1 MEFLGAIIETGK
13 NVLEATGKWVVNIN
27 SLDANMKNLKRKIE
41 YLSCQEDDINTE
53 LRSAERSLK
62 RRRKEVQVWLRDV
75 KTLRGDV
82 LTLQRLEEEVVG
94 WKYVF
99 SRARLGLR
107 VMEKIQEVEELQ
119 VKGRFSNGLLIDALP
134 TTSETT
140 SERNMRKVWEYL
152 MDDEVGRIGVFG
164 MTGVGKT
171 TIMKH
176 INRRLLNETCNFD
189 GVIWVTVSKPFNINK
204 LQSDIAKALNLDFL
218 DCKDETRIAPEL
230 YTILSRKERYVLIL
244 DDLWEAFS
252 MKKVGIPEPTRSNG
266 CKLVLTTRFFEVCKQ
281 MKCRPVKVELLT
293 EEEALNLFMSK
304 VEEGQPVLIP
314 EVKEIARNF
323 ARECTGLPLAIVTLA
338 RSMRGVNDIHE
349 WINTLNQLISST
361 KQISD
366 IENVVFE
373 LLKFCYSRL
382 KDEKLQYCFLY
393 CALYPRDHIIPRKE
407 LIEYWISEGLIAEA
421 NSIEAMFNSGHAILN
436 KLVNTCLLESAKIHR
451 TECVRMHDLIRDM
464 ALKITQTSPRFMV
477 QSGEGLE
484 RVSYTNWSEELETV
498 SLMYNMIKELTF
510 KPPICHRLT
519 TLLLG
524 HIPLRKISDSFFT
537 PMHHLKMLDLSNTYI
552 QYLPEAVSNL
562 VNLHALLLV
571 NCVCLEHVPSLVK
584 LKALKEFKLN
594 RSLIGEV
601 PQGME
606 ELVNLRN
613 LDLSFNKSL
622 HMLPCWNLCGL
633 SQLQILRI
641 EGSGAFVS
649 AQEVFG
655 YLTQLKVLGAQFL
668 NVQELTSYVTSQQCQ
683 TLEDYRLMVGNNFE
697 YINNSVGKEVH
708 VIGFDSKPF
717 GSGVDSLVLPSN
729 IEYFGITRC
738 EDLISLSDILS
749 LRDAG
754 HLRICLLQYCNGI
767 ECIFSSSFFS
777 EDCQIPLRIVEELRL
792 LDLPRFRVLFDGV
805 VPPHNISFN
814 LKKLYIYRC
823 SSVKN
828 IFPAMLLQNFPNL
841 EELTVS
847 DCENVEEII
856 VEVEMRYQGHHQD
869 DGNIITLRNLK
880 SLRLGKLPILKNI
893 YKGIMVCESLQDILV
908 HSCPMLRRL
917 PLSFHMNSGHASTPP
932 GQHIRGDEEWWE
944 YLQWDDPHT
953 KTTLQPL
960 FVPVHEV
967 NIIISCRIK
976 NLANYIQINT

>member
-1 MEFLGAIIETGK
+1 MEFLGSIFENGK
-13 NVLEATGKWVVNIN
+13 NALEATGKWVVNIN

-53 LRSAERSLK
+53 LSSAQRSLK
-62 RRRKEVQVWLRDV
+62 RRKKEVEVWLGDV
-75 KTLRGDV
+75 KTLKGDV
-82 LTLQRLEEEVVG
+82 QTLQRLEEEVVG

-99 SRARLGLR
+99 SRARLGKL

-119 VKGRFSNGLLIDALP
+119 VKGRFANGLLIDALP
-134 TTSETT
+134 TSGWSRPTMGSFSETT
-140 SERNMRKVWEYL
+140 SERNMEKVWECL
-152 MDDEVGRIGVFG
+152 MDDEVRTIGVFG
-164 MTGVGKT
+164 MGGVGKT

-176 INRRLLNETCNFD
+176 INSRLLNETCNFD
-189 GVIWVTVSKPFNINK
+189 DVIWVTVSKAFNISK
-204 LQSDIAKALNLDFL
+204 LQSNIARALNLDFS
-218 DCKDETRIAPEL
+218 DYEDETRIASEL

-244 DDLWEAFS
+244 DDLWEAFP
-252 MKKVGIPEPTRSNG
+252 MEKVGIPEPTRSNG
-266 CKLVLTTRFFEVCKQ
+266 CKLVLSTRFFEVCKK
-281 MKCRPVKVELLT
+281 MECRPVKVELLS

-304 VEEGQPVLIP
+304 VEEGQTALIP
-314 EVKEIARNF
+314 EVKEIARKV
-323 ARECTGLPLAIVTLA
+323 AKECTGLPLAIVTLA
-338 RSMRGVNDIHE
+338 GSMRGVNDIRE
-349 WINTLNQLISST
+349 WRNTLNQLISST

-407 LIEYWISEGLIAEA
+407 LIEYWISGGLIAEV
-421 NSIEAMFNSGHAILN
+421 NSIEAMFNTSHAILN

-464 ALKITQTSPRFMV
+464 ALKITKTSPRFMV

-484 RVSYTNWSEELETV
+484 RVPYANWSEELETV
-498 SLMYNMIKELTF
+498 SLMYNTIKELTF

-537 PMHHLKMLDLSNTYI
+537 PMHRLKMLDLSNTHI
-552 QYLPEAVSNL
+552 QYLPESISNL

-571 NCVCLEHVPSLVK
+571 NCVCLEYVPSLVK

-606 ELVNLRN
+606 ELVSLRT

-622 HMLPCWNLCGL
+622 HMLPCWNLCRL
-633 SQLQILRI
+633 SLLRILRI

-683 TLEDYRLMVGNNFE
+683 TLENYRLIVGNNFE

-708 VIGFDSKPF
+708 VISFDSKPF
-717 GSGVDSLVLPSN
+717 GSGVDSLVLPSS

-767 ECIFSSSFFS
+767 ESIFSSSSFS

-814 LKKLYIYRC
+814 LKKLYFYGC

-869 DGNIITLRNLK
+869 DSNIITLRNLK
-880 SLRLGKLPILKNI
+880 SLRLGNLPILKNI

-917 PLSFHMNSGHASTPP
+917 PLSFHMKSGHASAPP

-960 FVPVHEV
+960 FVPIH
-967 NIIISCRIK
+967 K
-976 NLANYIQINT
+976 F